1 MSVPSINMIRRFIPT
16 KPGLGSWD
24 FLGNSSE
31 RTAKRWHEIE
41 KEYRVL
47 ILAEAGAGKTFESR
61 SRAERLVEKGK
72 KAFFIRLEFLVG
84 DFENAF
90 LVGDSQA
97 FADWL
102 AGHED
107 AWFFLDSVDEA
118 QLDKPSALEEALQ
131 LFGDRI
137 RNGLERAHVVIT
149 SREEAWSALPPR
161 AIVAQHLSHSSF
173 EKGGDDRAEVESTER
188 SAAHG
193 MDVYR
198 IDGFRKDEIK
208 LFANHLGVTDDAAF
222 VDALER
228 GGLYSFARLPFDLIA
243 LSQVW
248 KRDGQ
253 LGSRL
258 DVIDRMI
265 DIQLGPPPPP
275 TLVRVDVA
283 ARRKAAA
290 LLAGAVIMTGK
301 SKLRCPGGTHAE
313 DRVDCARVLPST
325 TEPDLT
331 RLLQAGIF
339 DDAVYGAVRFRHREV
354 RERLAAEWLVQ
365 LLATDEGRET
375 ATALCIREVY
385 GERVL
390 VERLRP
396 VLPWVILFD
405 DKLRDA
411 VLAVDPSIAA
421 AGGDASKLP
430 PETRRK
436 MLRDL
441 VSNIEKRPR

>member
-1 MSVPSINMIRRFIPT
+1 MSVPSVNIIRRFIPT
-16 KPGLGSWD
+16 KPGMAAWD
-24 FLGNSSE
+24 FLRSSSD
-31 RTAKRWHEIE
+31 RAAKRWHDIG

-47 ILAEAGAGKTFESR
+47 ILAEAGAGKTFEAR
-61 SRAERLVEKGK
+61 SRAERLIEKGK

-90 LVGDSQA
+90 LVGSAQA
-97 FADWL
+97 FTDWL
-102 AGHED
+102 AGNEE
-107 AWFFLDSVDEA
+107 AWFFLDSVDES
-118 QLDKPSALEEALQ
+118 QLDKPSALEDALR
-131 LFGDRI
+131 LFGERI

-149 SREEAWSALPPR
+149 SRDDAWSALPPR
-161 AIVAQHLSHSSF
+161 ALVAQHLSHSSF
-173 EKGGDDRAEVESTER
+173 EKDAADCAEDASTER

-208 LFANHLGVTDDAAF
+208 LFASHLGVTDDEAF

-248 KRDGQ
+248 IRDGK

-275 TLVRVDVA
+275 TLVTVDVT

-290 LLAGAVIMTGK
+290 LLAGAVTMTGK
-301 SKLRCPGGTHAE
+301 SKMRCPDGPHAD
-313 DRVDCARVLPST
+313 DRVDCATILPNST
-325 TEPDLT
+325 DVDLAS
-331 RLLQAGIF
+331 LLETGIF
-339 DDAVYGAVRFRHREV
+339 DDKVYGSVRFRHREI

-365 LLATDEGRET
+365 LLQTDTGRET
-375 ATALCIREVY
+375 VTALCIREVY

-396 VLPWVILFD
+396 ILPFLILFD
-405 DKLRDA
+405 EALRDA
-411 VLAVDPSIAA
+411 ILAIDPSIAA
-421 AGGDASKLP
+421 VGGDSSKLP
-430 PETRRK
+430 LETRRQ

-441 VSNIEKRPR
+441 VKKIEERPR